1 MPIRY
6 FLKQLLLPPGI
17 FLLLLALAWWLRR
30 ARPRV
35 AGVLFALG
43 LGGFWLM
50 SLPIM

>member
-30 ARPRV
+30 SRPRV
-35 AGVLFALG
+35 A
-43 LGGFWLM
+43 
-50 SLPIM
+50 